1 MTFCRLGVCVNNKCM
16 RDFQPVVRD
25 VQIIVSTNKSQIGI
39 VWPIGP
45 ITGLEIV
52 IEHLYLLA
60 RCTST
65 QGGRPKIEILWLF
78 NIYFC
83 FSPKSE
89 WSMGQFQPKS
99 GKKLCFICWHCRQA
113 SISLFFVSG
122 CIFSNKVHFFK
133 ISPPLTQRISF
144 IPSFFGVLGLTEQ
157 CLWRCSRG
165 EPTKNYY
172 LRNINSNHNF

>member
-1 MTFCRLGVCVNNKCM
+1 MYEGFLACCKRFSNYSFKQWEPDWYYL
-16 RDFQPVVRD
+16 
-25 VQIIVSTNKSQIGI
+25 TNHRS
-39 VWPIGP
+39 WNRHR
-45 ITGLEIV
+45 

-65 QGGRPKIEILWLF
+65 QGGRPKIEILCFF
-78 NIYFC
+78 NIHFC

-99 GKKLCFICWHCRQA
+99 GKKFYLLTLQA
-113 SISLFFVSG
+113 CKHFLVFFVSG
-122 CIFSNKVHFFK
+122 CIFSDKVNFFK
-133 ISPPLTQRISF
+133 ITPPLTQRISF